1 MSYEDLLAKIKKGEA
16 FTAEDITEFEK
27 ETRPT
32 ARFNEVSNKAREA
45 QAQLKAKEDEL
56 AKLQAEASTAKQT
69 MEDQIKEQLSALS
82 GKVETLSTE
91 KEQLAK
97 ERADLDYK
105 LKVVGIATK
114 NKAGAIIKNPDY
126 LAYRLKNDGVDIAAA
141 DKVDAYIENLKNN
154 EPELFMVAVKS
165 GAGTGQPPNT
175 SQMQTAKH
183 TSLWS
188 DKEKVEYIKTNGEA
202 AYMKLVAE
210 QPPLQK

>member
-16 FTAEDITEFEK
+16 FTAEDVTEFEK

-32 ARFNEVSNKAREA
+32 SRFNEVSNKAREF

-56 AKLQAEASTAKQT
+56 AKLQAEASAAKQT

-82 GKVETLSTE
+82 GKVETLSAE

-97 ERADLDYK
+97 ERAELDYK

-114 NKAGAIIKNPDY
+114 NKSGAIIKNPDY

-154 EPELFMVAVKS
+154 EPEFMVAVRS

-188 DKEKVEYIKTNGEA
+188 DREKVEYIKTNGEA

>member
-16 FTAEDITEFEK
+16 FTPEDVTEFEK

-56 AKLQAEASTAKQT
+56 AKIQAEMTTAKQT
-69 MEDQIKEQLSALS
+69 MEDQVKEQLSALS

-91 KEQLAK
+91 KEQLSK
-97 ERADLDYK
+97 ERSELDYK

-126 LAYRLKNDGVDIAAA
+126 LAYRLKNDGVDIAATE
-141 DKVDAYIENLKNN
+141 KVDAYIESLKNT

-165 GAGTGQPPNT
+165 GAGTGQSVNT
-175 SQMQTAKH
+175 STTPAKH
-183 TSLWS
+183 TSQWS
-188 DKEKVEYIKTNGEA
+188 DREKVDYIKTNGQD
-202 AYMKLVAE
+202 AYMKLLAE
-210 QPPLQK
+210 QPPAQK